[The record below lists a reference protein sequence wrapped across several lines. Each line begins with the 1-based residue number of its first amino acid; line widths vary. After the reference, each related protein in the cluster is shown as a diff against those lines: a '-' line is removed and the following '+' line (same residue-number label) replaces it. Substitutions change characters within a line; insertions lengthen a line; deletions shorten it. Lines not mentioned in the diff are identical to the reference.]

1 MYMHFYSKVDQDI
14 ADKSKRLNHNVGP
27 ASVLLN
33 LGEAAE
39 KKLDFI
45 LPRILGT
52 DYENLLR

>member
-1 MYMHFYSKVDQDI
+1 V
-14 ADKSKRLNHNVGP
+14 ADRVKKKASQTGP
-27 ASVLLN
+27 ASMLLN

-52 DYENLLR
+52 DYQNLLI